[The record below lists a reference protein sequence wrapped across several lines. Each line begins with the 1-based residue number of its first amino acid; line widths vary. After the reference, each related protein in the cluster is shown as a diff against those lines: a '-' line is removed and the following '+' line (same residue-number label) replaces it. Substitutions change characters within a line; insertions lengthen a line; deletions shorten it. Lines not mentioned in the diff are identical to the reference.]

1 MRLVKYNFSKLK
13 QFPASNLNTH
23 SCYPAFTTLEA
34 TIFNVKGK
42 QTTYHNT
49 KNTNLYQLQSLKQK

>member
-13 QFPASNLNTH
+13 QFPAPNLNTH
-23 SCYPAFTTLEA
+23 SCCPAFTTLEA

-49 KNTNLYQLQSLKQK
+49 KNTSH

>member
-1 MRLVKYNFSKLK
+1 ML
-13 QFPASNLNTH
+13 
-23 SCYPAFTTLEA
+23 PAFTTLEA

-49 KNTNLYQLQSLKQK
+49 KNTSLYQLQSLKQK